1 MAETAKRV
9 KLAKFDCQGT
19 SLHYRVRGHGPYLL
33 LIHGLGSS
41 GADWEFQARALE
53 GRFRIIVPDL
63 PGSGNSIPA
72 AKEQCT
78 IAGFAQTLWALL
90 DHLKASS
97 VNIVGFSLGG
107 AVALEMS
114 VGRPKR
120 VLRLALINSLCSYR
134 IDSLRKWLEAR
145 VPPVLVRLI
154 GMRRMAWLVA
164 TRLFPN
170 SWQQP
175 LRERAAAVIS
185 AAQASSY
192 LTMALALEGWKSSD
206 GFASLK
212 GKTLVIAAEHDFT
225 PLPEKKAMAAAL
237 GAQFVVVRGSRHGTP
252 FDSTEATNACLSAF
266 LSDRPLPHPDRWIC
280 DGPPVVEK
288 LSLLAGLSRQQI
300 PGH

>member
-1 MAETAKRV
+1 MRV
-9 KLAKFDCQGT
+9 KLGKLDSQGC
-19 SLHYRVRGHGPYLL
+19 SLHYRVRGQGPYLL

-53 GRFRIIVPDL
+53 SRFRIIIPDL
-63 PGSGNSIPA
+63 PGTGKSIPA
-72 AKEQCT
+72 GRKTGKDQCT
-78 IAGFAQTLWALL
+78 IAGFAQSLWALL
-90 DHLKASS
+90 DHLKAPS
-97 VNIVGFSLGG
+97 VNIIGFSLGG
-107 AVALEMS
+107 AVALEMAL
-114 VGRPKR
+114 GQPER

-154 GMRRMAWLVA
+154 GMRRMAALVA
-164 TRLFPN
+164 TRLFPKP
-170 SWQQP
+170 WQRP

-185 AAQASSY
+185 AARASSY
-192 LTMALALEGWKSSD
+192 LTMALALESWKSSD

-212 GKTLVIAAEHDFT
+212 SKTLVIAAEHDFT
-225 PLPEKKAMAAAL
+225 PLAEKKAMAAAL

-280 DGPPVVEK
+280 DGAPVVER
-288 LSLLAGLSRQQI
+288 LSLLTGLTRQQV

>member
-1 MAETAKRV
+1 M
-9 KLAKFDCQGT
+9 
-19 SLHYRVRGHGPYLL
+19 HYRVRGQGPYLL

-53 GRFRIIVPDL
+53 GRFRIIIPDL
-63 PGSGNSIPA
+63 PGSGDSVPLG
-72 AKEQCT
+72 KDQST

-97 VNIVGFSLGG
+97 VNIIGFSLGG
-107 AVALEMS
+107 AVALEMAL
-114 VGRPKR
+114 GQPAR
-120 VLRLALINSLCSYR
+120 VLRLGLINSLCSYR

-145 VPPVLVRLI
+145 VPPMLVRLI

-170 SWQQP
+170 PWQRP

-192 LTMALALEGWKSSD
+192 LTMALALERWKSID
-206 GFASLK
+206 GYASLK
-212 GKTLVIAAEHDFT
+212 SKTLVIAAEHDFT
-225 PLPEKKAMAAAL
+225 PVAEKKAMAAAL

-266 LSDRPLPHPDRWIC
+266 LSDRPLPHPERWIC

-288 LSLLAGLSRQQI
+288 LSLLTGLGRQQI
-300 PGH
+300 AGH

>member
-1 MAETAKRV
+1 MRV
-9 KLAKFDCQGT
+9 KLAKFDYQGC
-19 SLHYRVRGHGPYLL
+19 SLHYRIRGHGPYLL

-53 GRFRIIVPDL
+53 GRFRIIIPDL
-63 PGSGNSIPA
+63 PGSGNSLPA
-72 AKEQCT
+72 GQDQCT
-78 IAGFAQTLWALL
+78 IAGFAQSLWALL

-97 VNIVGFSLGG
+97 VNIIGFSLGG
-107 AVALEMS
+107 AVALEMAL
-114 VGRPKR
+114 GQPER
-120 VLRLALINSLCSYR
+120 VQRLALINSLCSYR

-154 GMRRMAWLVA
+154 GMRRMAALVA

-170 SWQQP
+170 PWQRP

-185 AAQASSY
+185 AARASSY
-192 LTMALALEGWKSSD
+192 LTMALALERWKSSD

-212 GKTLVIAAEHDFT
+212 SKTLVIAAEHDFT
-225 PLPEKKAMAAAL
+225 PLKEKKAMAAAL

-266 LSDRPLPHPDRWIC
+266 LSDRALPHPDRWIC

-288 LSLLAGLSRQQI
+288 LSLLAGIARQQI
-300 PGH
+300 VGP

>member
-1 MAETAKRV
+1 M
-9 KLAKFDCQGT
+9 AKFDCQER
-19 SLHYRVRGHGPYLL
+19 SLHYRVRGQGPYLL

-53 GRFRIIVPDL
+53 GRFRIITPDL
-63 PGSGNSIPA
+63 PGSGDSVPLG
-72 AKEQCT
+72 KDQST

-97 VNIVGFSLGG
+97 VNIIGFSLGG
-107 AVALEMS
+107 AVALEMAL
-114 VGRPKR
+114 GRPAR
-120 VLRLALINSLCSYR
+120 VSRLGLINSLCSYR

-170 SWQQP
+170 PWQRP

-192 LTMALALEGWKSSD
+192 LTMALALERWKSID
-206 GFASLK
+206 GYASLK
-212 GKTLVIAAEHDFT
+212 SKTLVIAAEHDFT
-225 PLPEKKAMAAAL
+225 PLAEKKAMAAAL
-237 GAQFVVVRGSRHGTP
+237 GAQFVVVRGSPPETP
-252 FDSTEATNACLSAF
+252 FDSTSTTNACFSAF
-266 LSDRPLPHPDRWIC
+266 LSDRPLPHPGRWIC

-288 LSLLAGLSRQQI
+288 LSLLTGLGRQQI
-300 PGH
+300 AGH